1 MPRTTAF
8 LRPDLGVIAYEYSL
22 DAARMGFIGH
32 QVLPV
37 FGTRLQSAQY
47 PVIPAEAM
55 LESAD
60 TQRAPRTA
68 YARGD
73 WDFDFQEYNCKE
85 NGWEEPLDDTEA
97 ALFGNYFDAE
107 IVATQR
113 ATLMVMRSQERRV
126 ADRVMDTKTFANA
139 AATHSWNA
147 YADAGPLADVNKAK
161 DHFRSTVGL
170 KPNALI
176 LDEDILKH
184 VSMCA
189 SVMERVKYTS
199 PSAIRGELTLEQL
212 KAYFSVETI
221 LIAGAV
227 YNKAPKRKPK
237 DVAPIWPAD
246 KVMLASISS
255 GGQDLKEPSIGRTF
269 LWTEDSPGMLITEQY
284 REEQTRS
291 DIYRVRQN
299 TDECIQFSGA
309 GYILTGVTTSS

>member
-22 DAARMGFIGH
+22 DATRMGFIGH
-32 QVLPV
+32 QVLPI
-37 FGTRLQSAQY
+37 FGTCLQSAQY

-73 WDFDFQEYNCKE
+73 WDFDFQEYSCKE

-107 IVATQR
+107 IVAVQR

-126 ADRVMDTKTFANA
+126 ADRVMNTETFASA
-139 AATHSWNA
+139 AVGHSWNA
-147 YADAGPLADVNKAK
+147 YADADPLADVNKAK

-189 SVMERVKYTS
+189 AVMERVKYTS

-221 LIAGAV
+221 LVAGAV
-227 YNKAPKRKPK
+227 YNKAPRRKPK

-246 KVMLASISS
+246 KVMLARIST

-309 GYILTGVTTSS
+309 GYILTGVTA